1 MFHATALAA
10 RYEDVLDPLRTLF
23 GCRVLHDNEAPTPGI
38 ERRGGMTW
46 IGDNSIE
53 IGEPLG
59 ATSPVWRF
67 LERFGGGM
75 HSVAVQVA
83 DVDAALERA
92 LALGV
97 RTADRPQPGVA
108 FTRPGDMAGLLF
120 EWFSNHQ
127 GDDPRWGHALPPL
140 SVEPVVDV
148 RHFAFVGAV
157 VDDPAAAAEHLGRVL
172 DTGLTTFAGDGPVDT
187 PRAGVDLGDCTL
199 ALYPMPSAE
208 RERDRVGPRSRST
221 PLPVDGPRRGRP
233 RRRRDGAG
241 NRGPPHPPPHHR
253 GRPHPR
259 RHAAFVPH
267 RAHRSALAGR
277 PKEDHMKIGIG
288 IPEQIIGFDAGL
300 LRDDVRTAAAS
311 CCTTRPVSF
320 PARGR
325 HAPISSSAPRGDQ
338 HQPRPHRPVP
348 IWRGSLRMKASTC
361 SNHHGQEVLA

>member
-1 MFHATALAA
+1 MFHATAMAA
-10 RYEDVLDPLRTLF
+10 SYEDVLDPLRTLF

-172 DTGLTTFAGDGPVDT
+172 DTGVTTFAGDGPVDT

-199 ALYPMPSAE
+199 ALYPMPSPSE
-208 RERDRVGPRSRST
+208 SETVWGRVH
-221 PLPVDGPRRGRP
+221 DRP
-233 RRRRDGAG
+233 RCLSMGLVVDDLAAAETALATEG
-241 NRGPPHPPPHHR
+241 HHIHHR
-253 GRPHPR
+253 TTEGHLILDDTRLPFPIVLTDRLLPGDR
-259 RHAAFVPH
+259 R
-267 RAHRSALAGR
+267 
-277 PKEDHMKIGIG
+277 K
-288 IPEQIIGFDAGL
+288 
-300 LRDDVRTAAAS
+300 
-311 CCTTRPVSF
+311 TT
-320 PARGR
+320 
-325 HAPISSSAPRGDQ
+325 
-338 HQPRPHRPVP
+338 
-348 IWRGSLRMKASTC
+348 
-361 SNHHGQEVLA
+361 